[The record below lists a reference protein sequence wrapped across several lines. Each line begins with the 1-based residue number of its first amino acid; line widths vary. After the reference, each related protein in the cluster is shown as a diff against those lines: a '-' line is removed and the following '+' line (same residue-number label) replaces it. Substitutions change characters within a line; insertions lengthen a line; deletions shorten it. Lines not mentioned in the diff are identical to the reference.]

1 MKSQKSKMKRISAMI
16 LSLALLLCA
25 AVPAM
30 AEAAK
35 DETVYILSD
44 AQGEARR
51 IIVSDWLKNPDKLD
65 ELTDAT
71 RLTNLTVV
79 EGSATFER
87 DGDKLTWDA
96 NGKDVYYQGDSEE
109 ELPLAL
115 QITYLVD
122 GEEVAAADMAGK
134 SGHVTIR
141 FAYTPA
147 AGQKAQF
154 AALSA
159 ALLDSSKFTNVE
171 VTNGAVIND
180 GDRLVALGAALPG
193 LKARLDV
200 EDKDGKLPETVEI
213 TADVENFALPLT
225 VTAATTEWSSLL
237 KDVDLSLADAADG
250 DMDQLTD
257 AMTRLLDGGRQLSEG
272 TAALNDQT
280 AALSDGVG
288 QIAGGLTTLSASS
301 ESLNAGAL
309 QVFQLLLQTASQQL
323 KALNPQVPDLT
334 VESYAAVLD
343 GLTQQL
349 TAAKQTQTEAFQS
362 LQALKA
368 QLDGYNEFYTGLTAY
383 TDGVDQLNAGAA
395 HLNGSMP
402 ALTEGVSAL
411 NDGAARLYA
420 GLQTLDQDGLQT
432 LTSMVNDE
440 WKPLL
445 EKARTLADDT
455 EAYQSYAGKAD
466 DAEGVVRFL
475 WRTDAIGE

>member
-1 MKSQKSKMKRISAMI
+1 MKSNWKRISTLV

-109 ELPLAL
+109 ELPLTL

-122 GEEVAAADMAGK
+122 GEEVTAADMAGK

-147 AGQKAQF
+147 ADQKAQF

-180 GDRLVALGAALPG
+180 GE
-193 LKARLDV
+193 RLDV

-213 TADVENFALPLT
+213 TADVEDFALPLT
-225 VTAATTEWSSLL
+225 VTAASSEWSSLL
-237 KDVDLSLADAADG
+237 KDVDLSRADAADG

-288 QIAGGLTTLSASS
+288 QISGGLSTLSENS

-309 QVFQLLLQTASQQL
+309 QVFELLLQTASQQL

-334 VESYAAVLD
+334 VDTYAAVLD

-362 LQALKA
+362 LQTLKA

-383 TDGVDQLNAGAA
+383 TGGVDQLNAGAA
-395 HLNGSMP
+395 QLNGSMP

-411 NDGAARLYA
+411 NDGAARLYE
-420 GLQTLDQDGLQT
+420 GLQTLDQEGLQT

-440 WKPLL
+440 WKPLF
-445 EKARTLADDT
+445 EKTRALAEDT

>member
-1 MKSQKSKMKRISAMI
+1 MKSKMKRISAMI

-25 AVPAM
+25 IVPAT
-30 AEAAK
+30 AESAAK

-71 RLTNLTVV
+71 RLQNLTVV

-87 DGDKLTWDA
+87 DGDRLTWDA
-96 NGKDVYYQGDSEE
+96 DGKDVYYQGDSEE

-115 QITYLVD
+115 KITYLVD

-141 FAYTPA
+141 FSYTPA
-147 AGQKAQF
+147 GNRKSQF
-154 AALSA
+154 AVLSA
-159 ALLDSSKFTNVE
+159 ALLDSDKFTNVE
-171 VTNGAVIND
+171 VTNGAVVND
-180 GDRLVALGAALPG
+180 GDRLLVLGAALPG
-193 LKARLDV
+193 LKERLDV

-213 TADVENFALPLT
+213 NADVESFSLPLT
-225 VTAATTEWSSLL
+225 VTAASSEWSSLL
-237 KDVDLSLADAADG
+237 KAIDLSLVDAADG

-272 TAALNDQT
+272 AAALNDQT
-280 AALSDGVG
+280 AALTGGVG
-288 QIAGGLTTLSASS
+288 QIAGGLSALSESS
-301 ESLNAGAL
+301 EALNAGAL
-309 QVFQLLLQTASQQL
+309 QVFQLLLQTANQQL
-323 KALNPQVPDLT
+323 KALNPQAPDLT
-334 VESYAAVLD
+334 VETYAEVLD
-343 GLTQQL
+343 GLTQQM
-349 TAAKQTQTEAFQS
+349 TAAKQTRTEAFQS

-368 QLDGYNEFYTGLTAY
+368 QLDSYNEFYTGLTAY
-383 TDGVDQLNAGAA
+383 TAGVDQLNAGAGQ
-395 HLNGSMP
+395 LNGSMP

-411 NDGAARLYA
+411 NDGAAQLYA
-420 GLQTLDQDGLQT
+420 GLQTLDQEGLQA

-466 DAEGVVRFL
+466 DTEGVVRFI

>member
-1 MKSQKSKMKRISAMI
+1 MKSNWKRISALV

-30 AEAAK
+30 AESAAK

-44 AQGEARR
+44 AQGQARR

-71 RLTNLTVV
+71 RLSNLTVV

-87 DGDKLTWDA
+87 DGDRLTWDA
-96 NGKDVYYQGDSEE
+96 DGKDVYYQGDSDE
-109 ELPLAL
+109 ELPLTL

-122 GEEVAAADMAGK
+122 GEEVPAADMAGK
-134 SGHVTIR
+134 SGRVTIR
-141 FAYTPA
+141 FSYTPA
-147 AGQKAQF
+147 DGQKAQF
-154 AALSA
+154 AVLYA
-159 ALLDSSKFTNVE
+159 ALLDSDRFTNVE

-257 AMTRLLDGGRQLSEG
+257 AMTQLLDGGRQLSEG
-272 TAALNDQT
+272 ASALN
-280 AALSDGVG
+280 DGVG
-288 QIAGGLTTLSASS
+288 QVAGGLSTLSENS
-301 ESLNAGAL
+301 ETLNAGAL
-309 QVFQLLLQTASQQL
+309 QVFQLLLQTANQQL

-334 VESYAAVLD
+334 VEAYAEVLD
-343 GLTQQL
+343 GLTQQM
-349 TAAKQTQTEAFQS
+349 TAAKQT
-362 LQALKA
+362 K
-368 QLDGYNEFYTGLTAY
+368 LDSYNQFYTGLTAY
-383 TDGVDQLNAGAA
+383 TAGVDQLSAN
-395 HLNGSMP
+395 MP
-402 ALTEGVSAL
+402 ALTDGATAL
-411 NDGAARLYA
+411 NDGAAQLYV

-440 WKPLL
+440 WKPLF
-445 EKARTLADDT
+445 ENARALADDT

-466 DAEGVVRFL
+466 DAEGVVRFI
-475 WRTDAIGE
+475 WRTDAIGD

>member
-1 MKSQKSKMKRISAMI
+1 MKSNWKRISALV

-30 AEAAK
+30 AEAAAK

-44 AQGEARR
+44 AQGQARR

-71 RLTNLTVV
+71 RLSGMTVV
-79 EGSATFER
+79 EGNATFER
-87 DGDKLTWDA
+87 DGERFTWDA
-96 NGKDVYYQGDSEE
+96 DGKDVYYQGDSDE
-109 ELPLAL
+109 ELPLTL

-147 AGQKAQF
+147 ADQKAQF
-154 AALSA
+154 AVLSA
-159 ALLDSSKFTNVE
+159 ALLDSDRFTNVE

-237 KDVDLSLADAADG
+237 KDIDLSLADAADG
-250 DMDQLTD
+250 DMDQLTV
-257 AMTRLLDGGRQLSEG
+257 AMSQLLDGGRQLSEG
-272 TAALNDQT
+272 AATLN
-280 AALSDGVG
+280 DGVG
-288 QIAGGLTTLSASS
+288 QVAGGLSTLSENS
-301 ESLNAGAL
+301 ETLNAGAL
-309 QVFQLLLQTASQQL
+309 QVFQLLLQTANQQL

-334 VESYAAVLD
+334 VETYAEVLD
-343 GLTQQL
+343 GLTQQM
-349 TAAKQTQTEAFQS
+349 TAAKQTKTEAFQS
-362 LQALKA
+362 LQVLKA
-368 QLDGYNEFYTGLTAY
+368 QLDSYNQFYTGLTAY
-383 TDGVDQLNAGAA
+383 TAGVDQLSAN
-395 HLNGSMP
+395 MP
-402 ALTEGVSAL
+402 ALTDGATAL
-411 NDGAARLYA
+411 NDGAAQLYV
-420 GLQTLDQDGLQT
+420 GLQT

-440 WKPLL
+440 WKPLF
-445 EKARTLADDT
+445 ENARALADDT

-466 DAEGVVRFL
+466 DAEGVVRFI
-475 WRTDAIGE
+475 WRTDAIGD

>member
-71 RLTNLTVV
+71 RLSGMTVV
-79 EGSATFER
+79 EGNATFER
-87 DGDKLTWDA
+87 DGNRLTWDA
-96 NGKDVYYQGDSEE
+96 DGKDVYYQGDSDE
-109 ELPLAL
+109 ELPLTL

-122 GEEVAAADMAGK
+122 GEEVPAADMAGK
-134 SGHVTIR
+134 SGPVTIR
-141 FAYTPA
+141 FSYTPA
-147 AGQKAQF
+147 DGQKAQF
-154 AALSA
+154 AVLSA
-159 ALLDSSKFTNVE
+159 ALLDSDRFTNVE

-383 TDGVDQLNAGAA
+383 TGGVDQLNAGAA

-411 NDGAARLYA
+411 NDGAARLYE
-420 GLQTLDQDGLQT
+420 GLQTLDQEGLQA
-432 LTSMVNDE
+432 LASMVNDE